1 MRPKPTLGV
10 IGYGGFGSYIADK
23 LGHLLAIR
31 SHDIRWPDAGPPQH
45 AASLKAVCNCDLIV
59 PAVPIGALEQ
69 TCEAITRHADDITRP
84 LIVDVCSV
92 KLEPEA
98 ILKRSLPD
106 GARYVLTH
114 PLFGP
119 KSAPITVRG
128 RSIALCG
135 GSISDAE
142 QQRVR
147 AFFERRL
154 GLRVVHVSPDEHDR
168 SMARVQGLTHFIA
181 QAFKAMTLD
190 DTPLATEAY
199 RQLLSLQDVLSLDSW
214 ALFETIV
221 AHNPYATGEIDR
233 LMSSIS
239 DLRRRLPVTKE
250 TRR

>member
-1 MRPKPTLGV
+1 MRTKPSLGI
-10 IGYGGFGSYIADK
+10 IGYGGFGSYLADK
-23 LGHLLAIR
+23 LGLLFTIR
-31 SHDIRWPDAGPPQH
+31 TYDTRWPDAGPPPH
-45 AASLKAVCNCDLIV
+45 ATSLEAVCNCDLIV
-59 PAVPIGALEQ
+59 PAVPISALAQ
-69 TCEAITRHADDITRP
+69 TCEAITRHVDDIMRP

-119 KSAPITVRG
+119 KSAPTTVRG
-128 RSIALCG
+128 RTIALCG
-135 GSISDAE
+135 GSISDAD
-142 QQRVR
+142 QQRVQ

-168 SMARVQGLTHFIA
+168 AMARVQGLTHFIA

-190 DTPLATEAY
+190 DTPLATDAY

-239 DLRRRLPVTKE
+239 DLRGRLPGKGE
-250 TRR
+250 SRH